1 MKKKTT
7 RSGKTAIEIIEEAV
21 HLLRISPINLL
32 SSYYIGSLPFVLGL
46 LYFWGDMSRN
56 AFADE
61 YCVPASMGIAV
72 LFIWM
77 KCWHSVF
84 AANIMAMTSKSEIPA
99 WSFRSIMRLVAT
111 QTIIQPSGLFLVP
124 LALVLAFPF
133 GWVYA
138 FYQNLLVQPYDKTVE
153 IKNAITESVR
163 QAKLWPG
170 QNHIMLYIMILLG
183 FITLFNVGIVIFMLP
198 YILKKYLGIET
209 VFTMSG
215 INAVFNTTFLA
226 TVCGVTFLCTDPL
239 VKTVYVLRCFYG
251 LSLMSGDDLKAR
263 LRYFFPHSKLT
274 LGLMLVITGCVL
286 QYVPALAS
294 YPAGTRSGPGMAVS
308 PEELD
313 SSVKEIMTRREFTW
327 RMPREK
333 KEDNETSL
341 FAGPFE
347 KIIKWIKI
355 LYTKSEKILKDWLE
369 KIPKWDL
376 SQKVKQGGW
385 KIWVRLLFYLVL
397 IFAVILLAVYL
408 VKYLIARKKN
418 QIQITDDITPAMPD
432 LTDDNVKA
440 DELPTDQ
447 WKALALELI
456 EKGSLRLALRAL
468 YLATLAYLAEE
479 KLISIAKYKSNRD
492 YETELKRRA
501 HEKKELLGIFS
512 ASVNFF
518 DRVWYGM
525 YEINID
531 DVNLFA
537 DDQERIFTFAGQ

>member
-1 MKKKTT
+1 MKKTT
-7 RSGKTAIEIIEEAV
+7 WSAKTAIETIEEAV

-32 SSYYIGSLPFVLGL
+32 SPYYIGSLPFVLGL

-61 YCVPASMGIAV
+61 YCVPASMGTAV

-84 AANIMAMTSKSEIPA
+84 AVNIMAMISKSEVPA

-111 QTIIQPSGLFLVP
+111 QTITQPSGLFLVP

-170 QNHIMLYIMILLG
+170 QNHIILYIMILLG
-183 FITLFNVGIVIFMLP
+183 FITLFNVGIVISILP

-215 INAVFNTTFLA
+215 INAVLNTTFLA

-274 LGLMLVITGCVL
+274 LGLMLLVITGSVL

-294 YPAGTRSGPGMAVS
+294 YPADTPSGPGMAVS
-308 PEELD
+308 PDELD
-313 SSVKEIMTRREFTW
+313 SSIKEIMTRREFTW

-333 KEDNETSL
+333 KEDNETL
-341 FAGPFE
+341 LTGPFE
-347 KIIKWIKI
+347 KFIKWVRKIYIK
-355 LYTKSEKILKDWLE
+355 LKEIVLNWLE
-369 KIPKWDL
+369 EIQPKLDL
-376 SQKVKQGGW
+376 SQKMKGGW
-385 KIWVRLLFYLVL
+385 KIWVRLLFYLIL

-440 DELPTDQ
+440 DELPADQ

-512 ASVNFF
+512 ANVNFF

-537 DDQERIFTFAGQ
+537 DDQERIFSFARQ